1 MRISDWSSDVCSSDL
16 PEAVARYTEGPKRF
30 VPGLDGLHR
39 MTGLLLPERVPE
51 NADILVLGA
60 GGGSEMKAMA
70 EAHPGWRFTGADPAG
85 QLLDLASKV
94 LGWNE
99 NSADPIEGTT
109 NHAPARPLAAPT
121 GTPTHPP

>member
-39 MTGLLLPERVPE
+39 MTGLLLAERVPE

-70 EAHPGWRFTGADPAG
+70 EAHPGWRVTSSTPTN
-85 QLLDLASKV
+85 AS
-94 LGWNE
+94 
-99 NSADPIEGTT
+99 
-109 NHAPARPLAAPT
+109 APPQESITPT
-121 GTPTHPP
+121 GPRPGPPTGHSPGKGGRAPCRERVCQYC